1 MDRREAE
8 VRHHTQVYT
17 LDMVTAALGRMGF
30 GEKRLRDFDKM
41 LTEVSKD
48 YAKLILED
56 VKEDKEIVYAKACLD
71 RELQQYTGSM
81 FRPYEERYS

>member
-30 GEKRLRDFDKM
+30 REKRLRDFDKM

-48 YAKLILED
+48 YANLILED
-56 VKEDKEIVYAKACLD
+56 VKSDKEIVYAKACLD
-71 RELQQYTGSM
+71 RELQQYTGSL